1 MFFVGENKI
10 VKIDRLPGESN
21 KTFFK
26 KGYYV
31 ANYGVTNDTELKK
44 VVAQFNL
51 LST

>member
-21 KTFFK
+21 KNFFK
-26 KGYYV
+26 KV
-31 ANYGVTNDTELKK
+31 IMSQTGVTNDTELKK
-44 VVAQFNL
+44 AVAQFNL